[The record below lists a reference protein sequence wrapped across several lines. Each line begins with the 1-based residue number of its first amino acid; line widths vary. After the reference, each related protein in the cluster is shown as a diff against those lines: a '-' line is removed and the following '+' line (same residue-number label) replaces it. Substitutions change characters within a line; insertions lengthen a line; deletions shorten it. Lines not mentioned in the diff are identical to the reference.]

1 MPTINLLP
9 PTLVFPMQATCA
21 FATSFTSEIKTPHL
35 GAAGNLPFR
44 NCLTYSIEVPPFLSS
59 ASPKTP
65 PGQIVVNLFL

>member
-1 MPTINLLP
+1 MPIH
-9 PTLVFPMQATCA
+9 ATCA
-21 FATSFTSEIKTPHL
+21 FAISFTSEIKTPHL

-65 PGQIVVNLFL
+65 PGQIVVNLFF